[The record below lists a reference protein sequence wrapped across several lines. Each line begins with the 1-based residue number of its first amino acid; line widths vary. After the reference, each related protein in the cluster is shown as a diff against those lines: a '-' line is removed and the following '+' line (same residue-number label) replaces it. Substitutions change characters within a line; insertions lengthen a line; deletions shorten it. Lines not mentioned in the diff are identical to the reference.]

1 MLNDKLNAPNALLSF
16 CRAARSREAPMLN
29 DTLKLLITSMLVLCF
44 GLSSAGA
51 EGTWFDPLE
60 RDWTIRL
67 TGGAF
72 KPDIDSQFDSSTAPQ
87 ELPYESFFGTEKGD
101 VYYRY

>member
-44 GLSSAGA
+44 SLSSAGA
-51 EGTWFDPLE
+51 EG
-60 RDWTIRL
+60 
-67 TGGAF
+67 A
-72 KPDIDSQFDSSTAPQ
+72 
-87 ELPYESFFGTEKGD
+87 
-101 VYYRY
+101 V